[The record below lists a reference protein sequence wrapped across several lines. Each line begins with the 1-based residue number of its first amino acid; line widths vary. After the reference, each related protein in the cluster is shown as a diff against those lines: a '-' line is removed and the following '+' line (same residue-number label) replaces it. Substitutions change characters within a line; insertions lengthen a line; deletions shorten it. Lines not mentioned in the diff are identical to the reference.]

1 MSLPDQSLL
10 TALQRRLGYEFSDSD
25 LLRRA
30 LTHRSAHRD
39 HNERLEFLGDALIGM
54 TAAAAFFERF
64 PDADEGALSR
74 LRAAVVSG
82 QSLARI
88 AQSLELSN
96 CLILGESERKSGGRH
111 RQSILADSLEA
122 LAGAVLLDASAA
134 EAQQVVEGWLH
145 ESIEAASPSDVVDA
159 KTRLQEWLQARG
171 KPLPEY
177 SVIEV
182 RGVDHEQSFRVQCL
196 LAHLQLRTE
205 AVGSSRRGAEKMAA
219 SGMLEKLVDKVD
231 D

>member
-1 MSLPDQSLL
+1 MSLPSQSLL
-10 TALQRRLGYEFSDSD
+10 TALQRRLGYQFVDTD

-30 LTHRSAHRD
+30 LTHRSAQRD

-54 TAAAAFFERF
+54 TAAAAFFQRF

-111 RQSILADSLEA
+111 RQSILADCLEA
-122 LAGAVLLDASAA
+122 LAGAVFLDASVA
-134 EAQQVVEGWLH
+134 EAQQVVAGWLQV
-145 ESIEAASPSDVVDA
+145 SIEAASPSDVVDA
-159 KTRLQEWLQARG
+159 KGW
-171 KPLPEY
+171 
-177 SVIEV
+177 
-182 RGVDHEQSFRVQCL
+182 D
-196 LAHLQLRTE
+196 
-205 AVGSSRRGAEKMAA
+205 
-219 SGMLEKLVDKVD
+219 
-231 D
+231 

>member
-1 MSLPDQSLL
+1 MSLPSQFLL
-10 TALQRRLGYEFSDSD
+10 TALQRRLGYQFADTD

-30 LTHRSAHRD
+30 LTHRSAQRD
-39 HNERLEFLGDALIGM
+39 HNERLEFLGDALISM
-54 TAAAAFFERF
+54 IAAEAFFQRF
-64 PDADEGALSR
+64 PDADEGVLSR

-111 RQSILADSLEA
+111 RQSILADCLEA
-122 LAGAVLLDASAA
+122 LAGAVLLDASVT
-134 EAQQVVEGWLH
+134 EAQQVVAGWLQ
-145 ESIEAASPSDVVDA
+145 ESIEAASPNEVVDP

-171 KPLPEY
+171 EPLPEY

-182 RGVDHEQSFRVQCL
+182 TGVHHEQSFRVQCL
-196 LAHLQLRTE
+196 LTHFQQTTE
-205 AVGSSRRGAEKMAA
+205 AVGSSRRGAEKVAA
-219 SGMLEKLVDKVD
+219 ADMLEKLADKVD